1 MRYIAL
7 LFAASLLVVQCKPT
21 DLTDNSNNNTGP
33 VAKPST
39 DDGVL
44 DRSIP
49 PVAGEAPEIQIGD
62 YDKFTLSNGVEVI
75 VVTNSKLPRVSLSLQ
90 LDVDPML
97 EGDKVGIVGLTGQ
110 LLRRGTENRTKAQL
124 DEEVD
129 FIGASLNTSGSG
141 VSGSALSKHQEK
153 LLELMSDVLLNP
165 AFDGDELEKL
175 KKQTISGLA
184 TQKDNPNAI
193 AGNVANVLN
202 YGKDHPYG
210 EIESEATI
218 QDITVEDCKNYYNTY
233 FKPNT
238 ARLVIVGD
246 VDKAALKKQLE
257 SYFGEW
263 QKGKVPA
270 HTYDMPTAPKTAEVA
285 FVDKPGAVQSVIN
298 ITYPVDFKPG
308 SDDAIMASVM
318 NTILGGGGFSG
329 RLMQNLRED
338 KAYTYGAYSS
348 LSSDEL
354 VGSFT
359 ASASVRNEVTDSA
372 VTQFLY
378 EMQRLRTEKVDED
391 HLNLILNKLA
401 GSFSRALERPET
413 VARFAQNIEKYNL
426 PKDYYKTYLKKLRA
440 ITPDDIQAMAQKYLR
455 PDNAYILVVGNK
467 DEVADKLKPFAAS
480 GQVNFYDN
488 AGAPVETVEIKIDND
503 VTGSSLLDAY
513 LQKIGGLAAIQ
524 AIKTA
529 EIEGTMALD
538 NGLSLSTSQKLIL
551 GQKSYSELKMM
562 GNPIQKQVFD
572 GNKLSRNGQ
581 IQELDADKVQ
591 ALRDQAQIINE
602 LAYLGEGYS
611 LELKGIEM
619 LDGAAAYK
627 VLVNK
632 PSGEKTTI
640 YFDKT
645 SGLKVKEI
653 SSTDAGEQGGIVTTT
668 MLYSDYRE
676 VEGVLMPFKQRIEV
690 SSQAGNQNINAEYQS
705 VKFNTTIDESIF
717 AVE

>member
-7 LFAASLLVVQCKPT
+7 LLIVSLLVVQCKPT
-21 DLTDNSNNNTGP
+21 DLTDQSSNNAGP

-39 DDGVL
+39 ADGVL

-62 YDKFTLSNGVEVI
+62 YEKFTLSNGVEVI
-75 VVTNSKLPRVSLSLQ
+75 VVTNSKLPRVSFSLQ
-90 LDVDPML
+90 LDVDPAL
-97 EGDKVGIVGLTGQ
+97 EGDKVGVSGLTGQ
-110 LLRRGTENRTKAQL
+110 LLRRGTKNRTKAQL

-129 FIGASLNTSGSG
+129 FIGASLSTSGSG
-141 VSGSALSKHQEK
+141 VFASALSKHQDK
-153 LLELMSDVLLNP
+153 LLSLMADVLLNP

-202 YGKDHPYG
+202 YGKNHPYG
-210 EIESEATI
+210 EIESETTI
-218 QDITVEDCKNYYNTY
+218 QNISVEDCKQYYNTY
-233 FKPNT
+233 FKPNAT
-238 ARLVIVGD
+238 RLVVVGD
-246 VDKAALKKQLE
+246 VDKASLQKQLE
-257 SYFGEW
+257 AYLSDWE
-263 QKGKVPA
+263 KGKVPT
-270 HTYDMPTAPKTAEVA
+270 HVYEMPVAPKTAEVA
-285 FVDKPGAVQSVIN
+285 FVDKPGAVQSVIS

-308 SDDAIMASVM
+308 SDDAIKASVM

-354 VGSFT
+354 VGDFK

-378 EMQRLRTEKVDED
+378 EMERLRTEKVDED

-413 VARFAQNIEKYNL
+413 VASFAQNIEKYDL
-426 PKDYYKTYLKKLRA
+426 PQDYYKTYLKKLRA

-480 GQVNFYDN
+480 GQVKFYDN
-488 AGAPVETVEIKIDND
+488 QGNPVKDVQVAIDSD
-503 VTGSSLLDAY
+503 ITGTTLLNNY
-513 LQKIGGLAAIQ
+513 LEKIGGIDKIQ
-524 AIKTA
+524 AIKTV
-529 EIEGTMALD
+529 EIEATMSLD
-538 NGLSLSTSQKLIL
+538 NGMSLSTSQKLIA
-551 GQKSYSELKMM
+551 GQKSYSMLKMM
-562 GNPIQKQVFD
+562 GNPFQTQVFD
-572 GNKLSRNGQ
+572 GQKIAINGQ
-581 IQELDADKVQ
+581 VQELSADEVQ
-591 ALRDQAQIINE
+591 AYRDQARLVNE

-611 LELKGIEM
+611 LELKGMEAF
-619 LDGAAAYK
+619 DVAEAYK

-632 PSGEKTTI
+632 PSGEKTTV
-640 YFDKT
+640 YFDKA
-645 SGLKVKEI
+645 SGRKIKEI
-653 SSTDAGEQGGIVTTT
+653 SSTDAGEQGIVTTT
-668 MLYSDYRE
+668 ILYSDYRE
-676 VEGVLMPFKQRIEV
+676 VDGLMMPFKQRIEI
-690 SSQAGNQNINAEYQS
+690 SSPAGNQNINSEYQS
-705 VKFNTTIDESIF
+705 VKLNTTIDESIF
-717 AVE
+717 TIE

>member
-7 LFAASLLVVQCKPT
+7 LLTVSLLVVQCKPT
-21 DLTDNSNNNTGP
+21 DLADNSNNAGP

-49 PVAGEAPEIQIGD
+49 PVAGDAPEIQIGD
-62 YDKFTLSNGVEVI
+62 YEKFTLSNGVEVI
-75 VVTNSKLPRVSLSLQ
+75 VVTNNKLPRVSFSLQ

-97 EGDKVGIVGLTGQ
+97 EGDKVGVVGLTGQ

-129 FIGASLNTSGSG
+129 FIGASLNTSGLG
-141 VSGSALSKHQEK
+141 VSGSALSKHQDK
-153 LLELMSDVLLNP
+153 LLELMSDVLLHP

-218 QDITVEDCKNYYNTY
+218 KGIAVEDCKNYYDAY

-238 ARLVIVGD
+238 TRLVVVGD
-246 VDKAALKKQLE
+246 VDKAALKQQLE
-257 SYFGEW
+257 KYFGDW
-263 QKGKVPA
+263 KKGNVPT
-270 HTYDMPTAPKTAEVA
+270 HKYKMPAAPKTAEVA

-308 SDDAIMASVM
+308 SDDAITASVM

-354 VGSFT
+354 VGDFNAT
-359 ASASVRNEVTDSA
+359 ASVRNEVTDSA

-378 EMQRLRTEKVDED
+378 EMNRLRTEKVDED

-480 GQVNFYDN
+480 GEVNFYDSEGN
-488 AGAPVETVEIKIDND
+488 PVENVEVEIDSDI
-503 VTGSSLLDAY
+503 TGTSLLKAY
-513 LQKIGGLAAIQ
+513 LAKVGGLDKLQ

-529 EIEGTMALD
+529 EIDAAMTLG
-538 NGLSLSTSQKLIL
+538 NGMSLEMSQKFIT
-551 GQKSYSELKMM
+551 GQKSYSSVSMM
-562 GNPIQKQVFD
+562 GNTLQKQVFD
-572 GNKLSRNGQ
+572 GESLSVNGQ
-581 IQELDADKVQ
+581 KQELDADAVQ
-591 ALRDQAQIINE
+591 GLRDQAKLVSE
-602 LAYLGEGYS
+602 VAYLGEGYS
-611 LELKGIEM
+611 LELKGMEN
-619 LDGAAAYK
+619 LDGQEAYK

-632 PSGEKTTI
+632 PSGDKTTL
-640 YFDKT
+640 YFDKAT
-645 SGLKVKEI
+645 GLKVKEI
-653 SSTDAGEQGGIVTTT
+653 SSTDAGEQGMVTATT
-668 MLYSDYRE
+668 IFSDYRE
-676 VEGVLMPFKQRIEV
+676 VDGVMIPFAQSVDAMGQKIQTTFKSV
-690 SSQAGNQNINAEYQS
+690 KLNAELDAAL
-705 VKFNTTIDESIF
+705 FTIE
-717 AVE
+717 

>member
-7 LFAASLLVVQCKPT
+7 LLTVSLLVVQCKPT
-21 DLTDNSNNNTGP
+21 DLADNSNNAGP

-49 PVAGEAPEIQIGD
+49 PVAGDAPEIQIGD
-62 YDKFTLSNGVEVI
+62 YEKFTLSNGVEVI
-75 VVTNSKLPRVSLSLQ
+75 VVTNNKLPRVSFSLQ

-97 EGDKVGIVGLTGQ
+97 EGDKVGVVGLTGQ

-129 FIGASLNTSGSG
+129 FIGASLNTSGLG
-141 VSGSALSKHQEK
+141 VSGSALSKHQDK

-218 QDITVEDCKNYYNTY
+218 KGIAVEDCKNYYDAY

-238 ARLVIVGD
+238 TRLVVVGD
-246 VDKAALKKQLE
+246 VDKAALKQQLE
-257 SYFGEW
+257 KYFGDW
-263 QKGKVPA
+263 KKGNVPT
-270 HTYDMPTAPKTAEVA
+270 HEYKMPAAPKTAEVA

-308 SDDAIMASVM
+308 SDDAITASVM

-354 VGSFT
+354 VGDFNAT
-359 ASASVRNEVTDSA
+359 ASVRNEVTDSA

-378 EMQRLRTEKVDED
+378 EMNRLRTEKVDED

-480 GQVNFYDN
+480 GEVNFYDSEGN
-488 AGAPVETVEIKIDND
+488 PVENVEVEIDSDI
-503 VTGSSLLDAY
+503 TGTSLLKAY
-513 LQKIGGLAAIQ
+513 LAKVGGLDKLQ

-529 EIEGTMALD
+529 EIDAAMTLG
-538 NGLSLSTSQKLIL
+538 NGMSLEMSQKFIT
-551 GQKSYSELKMM
+551 GQKSYSSVSMM
-562 GNPIQKQVFD
+562 GNTLQKQVFD
-572 GNKLSRNGQ
+572 GESLSVNGQ
-581 IQELDADKVQ
+581 KQELDADAVQ
-591 ALRDQAQIINE
+591 GLRDQAKLVSE
-602 LAYLGEGYS
+602 VAYLGEGYS
-611 LELKGIEM
+611 LELKGMEN
-619 LDGAAAYK
+619 LDGQEAYK

-632 PSGEKTTI
+632 PSGDKTTL
-640 YFDKT
+640 YFDKAT
-645 SGLKVKEI
+645 GLKVKEI
-653 SSTDAGEQGGIVTTT
+653 SSTDAGEQGMVTATT
-668 MLYSDYRE
+668 VFSDYRE
-676 VEGVLMPFKQRIEV
+676 VDGVMIPFAQSVDAMGQKIQTTFKSV
-690 SSQAGNQNINAEYQS
+690 KLNAELDAAL
-705 VKFNTTIDESIF
+705 FTIE
-717 AVE
+717 